1 MNESVVDQRPIDSD
15 ESVCQ
20 SIVTAVANLEDT
32 APTDLPVLAEV
43 IDTDA
48 LEALI
53 QSTAQRTPQ
62 VVFGY
67 AGYRIVV
74 TGGRTVILVSA
85 DTDSVA
91 ATLGP
96 FGECAHCGAQLE
108 ADFDYP
114 VVTDDQTDSVTFY
127 AFCSRHCRTDW
138 NANH

>member
-1 MNESVVDQRPIDSD
+1 MNESVVDHRPLDSD

-20 SIVTAVANLEDT
+20 SIVTAVANLEET

-53 QSTAQRTPQ
+53 QSTARRTPQ
-62 VVFGY
+62 VVFEY
-67 AGYRIVV
+67 AGYRVVV
-74 TGGRTVILVSA
+74 TRSRTVILVSA

-108 ADFDYP
+108 ADVDYP
-114 VVTDDQTDSVTFY
+114 VVTDDQSDPVTFY
-127 AFCSRHCRTDW
+127 AFCSRDCRTDW
-138 NANH
+138 EAND

>member
-1 MNESVVDQRPIDSD
+1 MNESVVGQRPIDSD

-20 SIVTAVANLEDT
+20 SIVTAVANLEET

-48 LEALI
+48 LETLI
-53 QSTAQRTPQ
+53 QSTARMDPQ
-62 VVFGY
+62 VVFEY
-67 AGYRIVV
+67 AGYRVVV
-74 TGGRTVILVSA
+74 TGGQTVILVSA

-108 ADFDYP
+108 ADVDYP
-114 VVTDDQTDSVTFY
+114 VVTDDQTEPVAFY
-127 AFCSRHCRTDW
+127 TFCSRHCRTDW
-138 NANH
+138 EATN